1 MAVFIKK
8 VSPNTI
14 EDEAELQNI
23 AASYEFAPKVYKTTE
38 DEIHM
43 EDLQEM
49 CIADKYGED
58 PTSIPAYIWVSIRT
72 IIHTLYHRE
81 GIEYIDITPYNFI
94 EKDKKVYIID
104 FGHASYYK
112 SKEMMNWFLK
122 EFLEDGINT
131 WNPDFK

>member
-8 VSPNTI
+8 VSPDTI
-14 EDEAELQNI
+14 EDEAELQNV
-23 AASYEFAPKVYKTTE
+23 AASYGFAPKVYKTTE
-38 DEIHM
+38 GEIHM

-58 PTSIPAYIWVSIRT
+58 PKDIPTRIWVSIRT
-72 IIHTLYHRE
+72 IIHTLYHKE

-94 EKDKKVYIID
+94 EKDEKVYIID

-112 SKEMMNWFLK
+112 SKEMMNWFVK
-122 EFLEDGINT
+122 QFLEDGVNE

>member
-8 VSPNTI
+8 VDPSQV
-14 EDEAELQNI
+14 EQEAHFQHCAWL
-23 AASYEFAPKVYKTTE
+23 YRFAPEVYKTTT

-49 CIADKYGED
+49 CLADKYGDD
-58 PTSIPAYIWVSIRT
+58 PAVIPAYIWVSIRI
-72 IIHTLYHRE
+72 IIHTLYYE
-81 GIEYIDITPYNFI
+81 ECIEYIDITPYNFI

-104 FGHASYYK
+104 FGHAEYTTK
-112 SKEMMNWFLK
+112 RPEMNWFVK
-122 EFLEDGINT
+122 EFLDGENG

>member
-1 MAVFIKK
+1 MAVFIKS
-8 VSPNTI
+8 VNPDTLT
-14 EDEAELQNI
+14 DEVELQTI
-23 AASYEFAPKVYKTTE
+23 AASYGFAPKVYNTTE

-58 PTSIPAYIWVSIRT
+58 PKDIPAYIWVSIRT
-72 IIHTLYHRE
+72 IIHTLYYKE

-112 SKEMMNWFLK
+112 SKEMMNWFVK
-122 EFLEDGINT
+122 QFLEDGIND

>member
-1 MAVFIKK
+1 MAVFVKK
-8 VSPNTI
+8 VDTNKI
-14 EDEAELQNI
+14 EDEAELQTV
-23 AASYEFAPKVYKTTE
+23 AASYGFAPQVYHTTE

-49 CIADKYGED
+49 CLADMYGED
-58 PTSIPAYIWVSIRT
+58 PHAIPSRIWVSIRS
-72 IIHTLYHRE
+72 IIHTLYYKE

-94 EKDKKVYIID
+94 EKDGKVYIID

-112 SKEMMNWFLK
+112 SKAMMNWFVK
-122 EFLEDGINT
+122 EFLEDGVNA

>member
-8 VSPNTI
+8 VSPDTI
-14 EDEAELQNI
+14 ENEVELQNV
-23 AASYEFAPKVYKTTE
+23 AASYGFAPKVYDTSE

-58 PTSIPAYIWVSIRT
+58 PKTIPPYIWVSIRS
-72 IIHTLYHRE
+72 IIHTLYYKE

-94 EKDKKVYIID
+94 EKDGKVYIID
-104 FGHASYYK
+104 FGHAYYYK
-112 SKEMMNWFLK
+112 SKEMKNWFVK
-122 EFLEDGINT
+122 QFLEDGVNE